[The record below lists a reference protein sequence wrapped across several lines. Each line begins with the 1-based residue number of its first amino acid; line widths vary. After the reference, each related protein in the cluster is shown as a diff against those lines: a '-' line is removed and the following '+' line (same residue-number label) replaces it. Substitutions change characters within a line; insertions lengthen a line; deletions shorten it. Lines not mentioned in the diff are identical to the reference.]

1 MKSRS
6 YILIKENDDLINKF
20 TEEFQTTITNL
31 GMNGYKMFPVLKPN
45 GEIEQGVYMYSQEEG
60 NERAVDYYKVEFQ
73 RQFYEQIVKTI
84 DVVGKEP
91 LSLFEKPRLTEQLS
105 TLSEIFFHDL
115 DSQNDAD
122 TYWQM
127 TETERSR
134 FDDGV
139 TYPNPKEL
147 TREFVE
153 DYISYL
159 NPKPV
164 NSDSPAEQ
172 SWVECENEAWFRV
185 AVEYVEGRVDELKK
199 RDDKWTDI
207 AEKLFP
213 DIPDDKK
220 CEFGYTRSNLRVLLS
235 QSYNNGGRKSVF
247 KRKKKD
253 LRKIIAY
260 CDFNNLEITNT
271 SLKAVI
277 EADYLNLD

>member
-6 YILIKENDDLINKF
+6 NPLIKENNSLINKF
-20 TEEFQTTITNL
+20 KMEFQSTIKNL
-31 GMNGYKMFPVLKPN
+31 GVNGYKMFPYLKPN
-45 GEIEQGVYMYSQEEG
+45 GEVEEG
-60 NERAVDYYKVEFQ
+60 SYMCSKEKGNEQAVESCKAEFQ

-84 DVVGKEP
+84 DVIGKEQ
-91 LSLFEKPRLTEQLS
+91 LSEFEKPKLAKQI
-105 TLSEIFFHDL
+105 SELKDIFFIDL
-115 DSQNDAD
+115 DSQND

-127 TETERSR
+127 SEDVRSE
-134 FDDGV
+134 FDEGI

-153 DYISYL
+153 GYISYL

-164 NSDSPAEQ
+164 NSDSPEEQ

-199 RDDKWTDI
+199 GDDKWTDI

-220 CEFGYTRSNLRVLLS
+220 CKFGYTRSNLRVLLS
-235 QSYNNGGRKSVF
+235 QSYSNGGRKSVF

-260 CDFNNLEITNT
+260 CNFNNLEITNT
-271 SLKAVI
+271 SLKDVI
-277 EADYLNLD
+277 QADYLNLD